1 LSGNL
6 GENRQNLPG
15 AVTVAS
21 LGAYAALVLFLVDG
35 AEQFSALVADGIDIV
50 YLFVAGL
57 CAIMCCGLV
66 FVVQGSLSATA
77 SYRYLGSK
85 AGAVTAFGYVSCLLA
100 SHVPSPAALCVAFS
114 VLFGYGLAL
123 LGLSKGLVLCS
134 LQRHT
139 RWRYA
144 VTSGLIAS
152 AVKLLLGVMPSPALG
167 VCIGILIVL
176 ASFAPKTIDLRGDP
190 ATANELSA
198 LDVAKGVAGRNWIF
212 LLGLLLS
219 IAIGAWV
226 WNDVNT
232 NETALFTL
240 NLSARSGVS
249 AGSFLAALLLVF
261 LVRDRSL
268 KRLDA
273 LMPVFPVTCIAMNV
287 LNWFLSVWQDG
298 LSIGGGFESP
308 VGAFLGSILIGF
320 PITLLF
326 IVLTARLADKPNSDS
341 LSPAFIYGLFALLV
355 AAFFLLYTMLQSV
368 MAFETSRVVDMS
380 LKVTY
385 LVIAVIYMS
394 VLTQRKAQTA
404 KPLSKL
410 RIEEA
415 AERFL
420 LSKRETEIV
429 QLLMQGRSVP
439 FIAETQFVSQNTV
452 RTHVKRIYTKTGA
465 HSRDELLD
473 IMYDLSEN
481 ITTRP

>member
-6 GENRQNLPG
+6 GGNRQNLPG
-15 AVTVAS
+15 AVSVAS
-21 LGAYAALVLFLVDG
+21 LGAYAALLLFLVDG

-66 FVVQGSLSATA
+66 FVVQGSLSATT

-100 SHVPSPAALCVAFS
+100 SHVPSPAALCVALS

-144 VTSGLIAS
+144 ATSGLIAS

-167 VCIGILIVL
+167 VCVGILIVL
-176 ASFAPKTIDLRGDP
+176 ASLAPKTIELCKDP
-190 ATANELSA
+190 DAASDLSA
-198 LDVAKGVAGRNWIF
+198 LDVAKGVASRNWIF

-240 NLSARSGVS
+240 NPSARSGVS
-249 AGSFLAALLLVF
+249 VGSFLAALLLVF
-261 LVRDRSL
+261 LVSDRSL
-268 KRLDA
+268 KRLDT

-298 LSIGGGFESP
+298 LSIGGGFESSA
-308 VGAFLGSILIGF
+308 GAFLGSILIGF

-326 IVLTARLADKPNSDS
+326 IVFVTRLADKPNNDS
-341 LSPAFIYGLFALLV
+341 LSPAFTYGLFTLLT

-385 LVIAVIYMS
+385 LVIAVIHMT

-404 KPLSKL
+404 EPLSEL

-415 AERFL
+415 AKRFL

-473 IMYDLSEN
+473 IMYDLGEN
-481 ITTRP
+481 SA